1 MKKKQHFVNVDIYY
15 VSVLQQ
21 IISKNQSKFKH
32 DSAYHINMY
41 IFDKAFPLFDCAI
54 TKVFSMFSFFVTSY
68 VISYIQDI
76 ILKMSFTD
84 LQGNR

>member
-1 MKKKQHFVNVDIYY
+1 MLLMLISI

-21 IISKNQSKFKH
+21 IISKNQSKFTH
-32 DSAYHINMY
+32 DSAYHISMY
-41 IFDKAFPLFDCAI
+41 NFDKAFPFFDCAI
-54 TKVFSMFSFFVTSY
+54 TKVFSMFSYSVTSY

>member
-1 MKKKQHFVNVDIYY
+1 MLLMLISI

-21 IISKNQSKFKH
+21 IISKNQSTFTH

>member
-1 MKKKQHFVNVDIYY
+1 MLLMLISI

-21 IISKNQSKFKH
+21 IISKNQKQFEH

-41 IFDKAFPLFDCAI
+41 IFDKASPLFDCAI
-54 TKVFSMFSFFVTSY
+54 TKVFSMFSFFFTSY
-68 VISYIQDI
+68 VISYIQDM

-84 LQGNR
+84 L

>member
-21 IISKNQSKFKH
+21 IISKNQSKFEH
-32 DSAYHINMY
+32 DSAYHINMN

-54 TKVFSMFSFFVTSY
+54 TKVFRMFSFFFTSY
-68 VISYIQDI
+68 VISYIQDM

-84 LQGNR
+84 L